1 MTHKTPELLRYRA
14 QISGLCWDE
23 QSRETALGDMNHEK
37 NLKASFLV
45 DAPPA
50 IPGGVAKKQ
59 GRAPAEQF
67 SPTKSRGSLYTR
79 SAALPNAI
87 ASRLSESGHFLA
99 ISRENRAGTCARS
112 VPYAG
117 GLALWRI
124 ASLELPHG
132 HPAMEEGVKCGLL
145 RGVQNLGLG
154 ALSRADF
161 WAEFARSV
169 FRVQG
174 T

>member
-1 MTHKTPELLRYRA
+1 
-14 QISGLCWDE
+14 
-23 QSRETALGDMNHEK
+23 MNHEK

-45 DAPPA
+45 AEPPA
-50 IPGGVAKKQ
+50 IRAPGGVAKTHV
-59 GRAPAEQF
+59 RAPAEQF
-67 SPTKSRGSLYTR
+67 SPPKSRGSLYTR

-117 GLALWRI
+117 GLVLWRI

-132 HPAMEEGVKCGLL
+132 RPAMEEAVKCALL
-145 RGVQNLGLG
+145 RRGQNLGLG

-161 WAEFARSV
+161 WAELARSAT
-169 FRVQG
+169 RVLG
-174 T
+174 DKPSGG